1 MSPARN
7 YGVMVAAVGA
17 RDYELVLQ
25 LGVLESAGCQSW
37 GMRAPPRGRRLS
49 GYLVPFF
56 WGKAARPEGVRIV
69 SFLVP
74 LEGVAER
81 FVLGFDV
88 PVFGG
93 VLVAPLVYPAAV
105 DTAGD
110 SFCYEAVFYEG
121 AFAFDAE
128 GSVVSAFVIDG
139 GPSEEHFLGVG
150 EFDVFHDVSF
160 LAGGSLAG
168 E

>member
-17 RDYELVLQ
+17 RDYGLVLQ

-56 WGKAARPEGVRIV
+56 WGEAARPEGGRIG
-69 SFLVP
+69 SFPVP
-74 LEGVAER
+74 FEGVAEW
-81 FVLGFDV
+81 FVLRFDV

-93 VLVAPLVYPAAV
+93 VLVAPLVYPTAV

-110 SFCYEAVFYEG
+110 SFCYEAIFYQG

-128 GSVVSAFVIDG
+128 GSVISAFVIDD
-139 GPSEEHFLGVG
+139 GPGK
-150 EFDVFHDVSF
+150 
-160 LAGGSLAG
+160 
-168 E
+168 